1 MSGLDSSAI
10 ADRFRDACR
19 AELEALKPGNVHVH
33 SEGHG
38 MTVGDFLASADVAA
52 PALAAP
58 DASVGERIL
67 AAVLATRAAVGQNTN
82 LGIVLLCAPLAAAA
96 EREGPLRPN
105 LDGVLAGLTRT
116 DAALAYRAIRIAS
129 PAGLGRSDR
138 HDVADEPEVSLLE
151 AMRAAAGRD
160 RIARQ
165 YASGFADVFEVGV
178 PRLLTCRASGWA
190 EEWAVAGVYLTLL
203 AAFPDSHVARKLG
216 SGVAAAVRREART
229 QAELLL
235 TAADPAAHAVVLREF
250 DRSLK
255 ARGINPGTSADLTVA
270 SLFCAALSS

>member
-1 MSGLDSSAI
+1 MSGLDSTAI

-33 SEGHG
+33 GEGHG

-105 LDGVLAGLTRT
+105 LDRVLAGLTRG
-116 DAALAYRAIRIAS
+116 DAGAT
-129 PAGLGRSDR
+129 
-138 HDVADEPEVSLLE
+138 
-151 AMRAAAGRD
+151 
-160 RIARQ
+160 
-165 YASGFADVFEVGV
+165 V
-178 PRLLTCRASGWA
+178 PPVT
-190 EEWAVAGVYLTLL
+190 
-203 AAFPDSHVARKLG
+203 
-216 SGVAAAVRREART
+216 
-229 QAELLL
+229 ELLS
-235 TAADPAAHAVVLREF
+235 F
-250 DRSLK
+250 
-255 ARGINPGTSADLTVA
+255 
-270 SLFCAALSS
+270 